1 MMNDENEQVQNIDAG
16 ALAKRL
22 EIVITKASATEVI
35 GTMPV
40 RGNTQPFGL
49 LNGGAS
55 MALAE
60 TLASVGAQLAAGE
73 GRAAVGIEIN
83 GSHHRSAQDGFV
95 TGTATA
101 ISVGKTLAIYGV
113 EVCDNEGRKLCTARV
128 TCLLRDLT

>member
-1 MMNDENEQVQNIDAG
+1 MNEENNQVLGVDAG

-22 EIVITKASATEVI
+22 EIVITQASATEVI

-60 TLASVGAQLAAGE
+60 TLASIGAHIAAGD
-73 GRAAVGIEIN
+73 GRTAVGIEIN
-83 GSHHRSAQDGFV
+83 GSHHRSARDGFV

-101 ISVGKTLAIYGV
+101 ISIGKTLAVYGV
-113 EVCDNEGRKLCTARV
+113 EVCDSEGRKLCTARV